1 MTRLRSFLW
10 LLALGA
16 LVFPSFG
23 IAVAPSHA
31 SSSHASSPA
40 HATSLV
46 AHAASMDCE
55 HAPPPDCPSEGTA
68 RHAAGTCCPLM
79 SASVAI
85 VLPAIPADA
94 PPTVFVRIRADA
106 AHLTGRM
113 SAQEPPPPR
122 G

>member
-23 IAVAPSHA
+23 IAMAPSHA
-31 SSSHASSPA
+31 SSQA
-40 HATSLV
+40 HATPPV
-46 AHAASMDCE
+46 EQTASMDCE
-55 HAPPPDCPSEGTA
+55 HARPPPPVDCPAQGTA
-68 RHAAGTCCPLM
+68 KHAAGTCCPLM

-85 VLPAIPADA
+85 LLPTVVAEAPLPA
-94 PPTVFVRIRADA
+94 FVLVLAGVIR
-106 AHLTGRM
+106 LTGHF
-113 SAQEPPPPR
+113 SAQDPPPPR

>member
-16 LVFPSFG
+16 LVFPSLG

-31 SSSHASSPA
+31 SSPGHGAPPA
-40 HATSLV
+40 GQM
-46 AHAASMDCE
+46 ASMDCE
-55 HAPPPDCPSEGTA
+55 HVPPPDCPAEGTA
-68 RHAAGTCCPLM
+68 KHAAGTCCPLM

-85 VLPAIPADA
+85 LLPAMASELSPRA
-94 PPTVFVRIRADA
+94 FVHVLAGVIR
-106 AHLTGRM
+106 LTGRF
-113 SAQEPPPPR
+113 SAQDPPPPR

>member
-31 SSSHASSPA
+31 SSPSHAAPLA
-40 HATSLV
+40 PQM
-46 AHAASMDCE
+46 AASMDCE
-55 HAPPPDCPSEGTA
+55 HAPPPPDCPAEGTA

-85 VLPAIPADA
+85 LLPAMASELSPLA
-94 PPTVFVRIRADA
+94 FVHVLAGVIR
-106 AHLTGRM
+106 LTGRF
-113 SAQEPPPPR
+113 SAQDPPPPR